1 MLPKVTRGTLAEQV
15 TNQLQIYIEQQQL
28 KPGDCLPSETSL
40 AASFG
45 VSRPVIREGLKN
57 LEGKGVIEII
67 NGKGALIRP
76 IDSGSLQLFFKH
88 AMRMDQKTML
98 ELMEIRKGLEV
109 QAAALAAKRR
119 DEKDLKSIRQI
130 VEAMRPNMKN
140 LETYTQL
147 DVELHLH
154 IAAASHNDM
163 MVYLVEAIREALRS
177 SIIAGITSRGTELH
191 LETVQQSHEMLLQT
205 LITMDDAAATLAMV
219 HHFDIAMDAIA
230 HPQA

>member
-28 KPGDCLPSETSL
+28 KPGDFLPSETSL

-57 LEGKGVIEII
+57 LEGKGVVEII

-76 IDSGSLQLFFKH
+76 IDSGSLRLFFKH

-130 VEAMRPNMKN
+130 VEAMRQNMKN
-140 LETYTQL
+140 LEIYTQL
-147 DVELHLH
+147 DVELHLR

-177 SIIAGITSRGTELH
+177 SIVAGITSRSTELH

-205 LITMDDAAATLAMV
+205 LIAGDDAAATLAMV
-219 HHFDIAMDAIA
+219 HHFDTAMDAIA
-230 HPQA
+230 HPQV